1 MSSIL
6 TNSSAMVALET
17 LRGINK
23 NLGMVQSEISTG
35 KSISNAKDN
44 AAIWAISTVMST
56 DVESF
61 DQISNSLNLGSATV
75 GVARASSEQVTDLLQ
90 DMKQLIVSAQEENV
104 DRTKIQ
110 TDVAELVTQI
120 GSIVAAAQ
128 FNGQNLLNSTGSIS
142 ILSSLDRAADGTVTA
157 SSISVSRVNLG
168 TGAEVVA
175 ATALAAAD
183 GANATATGAAIPV
196 NDGTND
202 GTQTVTLSE
211 GVVETGTVASVT
223 VDGTEFTYTSVAGDT
238 NTDVANG
245 LKAAYDAAPS
255 NANISV
261 AVTAAADPLVD
272 DAVLTFSNTSTTV
285 AGTLAAGS
293 LKGGVAAGALEGIT
307 SFDVTTDAGAASALA
322 EIEGFLQTAIDAS
335 AAFGSKQKRIEN
347 QVEFVATLTDS
358 LKVGIGALTDANLEE
373 ASARLQSLQVQQQL
387 GVQALSIANQGP
399 QQLLA
404 LFR

>member
-35 KSISNAKDN
+35 KSISNARDN

-75 GVARASSEQVTDLLQ
+75 GVARSASEQVTGLLQ
-90 DMKQLIVSAQEENV
+90 DMKSLIVSAQEENV
-104 DRTKIQ
+104 DRSKIQ

-120 GSIVAAAQ
+120 GSIVGAAQ
-128 FNGQNLLNSTGSIS
+128 FNGQNLLDSTGSIS
-142 ILSSLDRAADGTVTA
+142 ILSSLDRASDGSVTA
-157 SSISVSRVNLG
+157 SSISVAKVNLG
-168 TGAEVVA
+168 TGSEVVA
-175 ATALAAAD
+175 ATALVAAD
-183 GANATATGAAIPV
+183 GAAATAGGAAIAAA
-196 NDGTND
+196 G
-202 GTQTVTLSE
+202 GTQTVALSE
-211 GVVETGTVASVT
+211 GVVEAGTTATIT
-223 VDGTEFTYTSVAGDT
+223 VDGTAFTYTSVEGDT
-238 NTDVANG
+238 NNDVATG

-255 NANISV
+255 NADITI
-261 AVTAAADPLVD
+261 AITAATDPLVD
-272 DAVLTFSNTSTTV
+272 DAVLTLTNAHATV

-293 LKGGVAAGALEGIT
+293 LKGGVEAGALEALST
-307 SFDVTTDAGAASALA
+307 MDVSTDVGAAAALGN
-322 EIEGFLQTAIDAS
+322 IEGLLQSAIDAS
-335 AAFGSKQKRIEN
+335 AAFGSKQTRIDN
-347 QVEFVATLTDS
+347 QVEFISSLTDS
-358 LKVGIGALTDANLEE
+358 LKIGIGALTDANLEE

-387 GVQALSIANQGP
+387 GVQALSIANSGP

>member
-35 KSISNAKDN
+35 KSISNARDN

-75 GVARASSEQVTDLLQ
+75 GVARSASEQVTGLLQ
-90 DMKQLIVSAQEENV
+90 DMKSLIVSAQEENV

-120 GSIVAAAQ
+120 GSIVGAAQ
-128 FNGQNLLNSTGSIS
+128 FNGSNLLDSTGSIS
-142 ILSSLDRAADGTVTA
+142 ILSSLDRASDGSVTA
-157 SSISVSRVNLG
+157 SSISVAKVNLG
-168 TGAEVVA
+168 TGSEVVA
-175 ATALAAAD
+175 ATALVAAD
-183 GANATATGAAIPV
+183 GADATAGGATIAAAS
-196 NDGTND
+196 GTE
-202 GTQTVTLSE
+202 TVALSE
-211 GVVETGTVASVT
+211 GVVEVGTVASIT
-223 VDGTEFTYTSVAGDT
+223 VDGTEFTYTSVEGDT
-238 NTDVANG
+238 NNDVATG
-245 LKAAYDAAPS
+245 LKTAYDAAPS
-255 NANISV
+255 NADVTI
-261 AVTAAADPLVD
+261 AITAATDPLVD
-272 DAVLTFSNTSTTV
+272 DAVLTFTNAHATV
-285 AGTLAAGS
+285 GATLAAGS
-293 LKGGVAAGALEGIT
+293 LKGGVEAGALEALATI
-307 SFDVTTDAGAASALA
+307 DVSTDVGAASALS
-322 EIEGFLQTAIDAS
+322 EIEGLLQTAIDAS
-335 AAFGSKQKRIEN
+335 ASFGSKQKRIDN
-347 QVEFVATLTDS
+347 QVEFVSSLTDS
-358 LKVGIGALTDANLEE
+358 LKIGIGALTDANLEE